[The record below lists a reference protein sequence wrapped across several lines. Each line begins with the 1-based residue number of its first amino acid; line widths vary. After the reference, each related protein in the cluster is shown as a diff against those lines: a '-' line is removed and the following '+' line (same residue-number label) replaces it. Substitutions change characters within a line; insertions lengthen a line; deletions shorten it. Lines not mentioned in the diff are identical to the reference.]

1 MIAGLGSNGFASI
14 SSELF
19 EILKESLDVVKYLK
33 VLMVTEGID
42 NCVEDVEVMIVD
54 NVDNL
59 LTNISW

>member
-54 NVDNL
+54 GVDNL
-59 LTNISW
+59 LIIISW

>member
-54 NVDNL
+54 DVDNL
-59 LTNISW
+59 LIIISW

>member
-42 NCVEDVEVMIVD
+42 NCVGDVEVMIVD
-54 NVDNL
+54 GVDNL
-59 LTNISW
+59 LISISW

>member
-54 NVDNL
+54 GVDNL
-59 LTNISW
+59 LIIIS